1 MRKVYVGFPTLL
13 NSALARSRVAG
24 QRTQIGSFGC
34 ANPCVRSLELIE
46 RPRQLVAVGQMRCL
60 KARDMPIGTMT
71 TRAIVPRTVSI
82 VSLAWKALRRQCRR
96 ATALVSEQGCQ
107 REVHSSAI
115 STEGIHIRVA
125 VTIYLPGRSNTA
137 GRRQME

>member
-1 MRKVYVGFPTLL
+1 MLSHPPVNAPDEELHNV
-13 NSALARSRVAG
+13 SRVAG

-96 ATALVSEQGCQ
+96 ATALVS
-107 REVHSSAI
+107 
-115 STEGIHIRVA
+115 
-125 VTIYLPGRSNTA
+125 A
-137 GRRQME
+137 GRGVNAKCIAVR